1 LIAILGG
8 LGAAVAWATTTLCSA
23 RASRTIG
30 ALPTLAWVMLVG
42 LVPAGIAVLAAGGA
56 TPHGSSIGWLALSG
70 FGNVAGL
77 GLVYASVRRG
87 KVGVVAPIASTEG
100 AVAAV
105 VAVAFGE
112 HLSAGVAAALGAA
125 VVGVVLAAS
134 AGGIEG
140 RAPAA
145 AIALACGAALSFGV
159 SIYATGR
166 VSQELSIAWA
176 LLPARA
182 VGVALVT
189 LPLLALRRLPLPPG
203 GAAPLLVVTGLA
215 EVGGFAAYAAGAR
228 HGIAVAAVLASQ
240 FAALSALGALV
251 LYRERL
257 TRVQVLGIVVIAC
270 AVAALS
276 GLRA

>member
-1 LIAILGG
+1 MIAILGG
-8 LGAAVAWATTTLCSA
+8 LGAALAWAATTLCSA

-42 LVPAGIAVLAAGGA
+42 LVPAGIAVLAAGGSA
-56 TPHGSSIGWLALSG
+56 PHGSSLGWLAVSG

-77 GLVYASVRRG
+77 GLVYAAVRRG

-112 HLSAGVAAALGAA
+112 HLSPGVGTALAA
-125 VVGVVLAAS
+125 VVAGVVLAAS
-134 AGGIEG
+134 ARDAEG
-140 RAPAA
+140 RVSPAA
-145 AIALACGAALSFGV
+145 VGLACGAALSFGV

-176 LLPARA
+176 MLPARA
-182 VGVALVT
+182 VGVAFVT
-189 LPLLALRRLPLPPG
+189 LPLAVARRLPLPRK
-203 GAAPLLVVTGLA
+203 ASLLVIATGLA
-215 EVGGFAAYAAGAR
+215 EVGGFAAYAVGAR
-228 HGIAVAAVLASQ
+228 HGIAIAAVLASQ

-257 TRVQVLGIVVIAC
+257 TRVQVLGIVVIAG